1 MPVLL
6 SHGHIASFRPR
17 GIRLATSMELL
28 ASQGFHVF
36 PSQTKNYPLS
46 SMLPILK
53 GLTIAER
60 KTIMGNA
67 MHIPTVASFMFY
79 CLANV
84 VRLREESVPR
94 PIVEEINEEESDV
107 SEAAGSVEI
116 THAEAG
122 PAAGL
127 SDSNLVA
134 GSLPD
139 SPLTAYSDA

>member
-1 MPVLL
+1 
-6 SHGHIASFRPR
+6 
-17 GIRLATSMELL
+17 
-28 ASQGFHVF
+28 
-36 PSQTKNYPLS
+36 
-46 SMLPILK
+46 
-53 GLTIAER
+53 
-60 KTIMGNA
+60 MGNA

-107 SEAAGSVEI
+107 SEAAGSVENPLEI